1 MDSPVQ
7 MDSISTNEHTVK
19 KICEAIDVTKAS
31 AVSNISTEILKHSFL
46 ALILQLTFLIN
57 KSFRDEE
64 FPAKWKMATITPM
77 QKSGDPS
84 DVNNLRPISLL
95 PLPGKI
101 AERVAH
107 THIYNFLENNKL
119 LNEGQGGFRKGHSTV
134 NTVAE
139 FTDDILLAS
148 NTNNFTIS
156 TFVDLTK
163 AFDTVNHTILL
174 NKVKY
179 LGLHPKSIAWLKDYL
194 ANRKQCTRVN
204 GQSSDYQEIKCGV
217 PQGSILGPLLFLIY
231 INDINKVSSGCQCK
245 MYADH
250 TVFYF
255 SHSNCRTAYNQ
266 VQCDL
271 NHLGTWCEE
280 NQLTINIRKTKS
292 MIFCS
297 KNMMRNITL
306 PKLKINS
313 KDTEF
318 VKAFKYL
325 GVKLDNQLN
334 YGPFLKE
341 TASLIA
347 HKIYIMSKVRKCIN
361 TRQALIIYKS
371 KVLPYFDYGDIFYI
385 GAHQQSLG
393 KLQKL
398 QNRGLR
404 ICLNAEPRMSVMHL
418 HNKSGINLLEHR
430 RYSHLLILAYKRQ
443 LNPKYT
449 RIPPRQT
456 RLFEASVLDSITAK
470 NRALD
475 RSVYNKCAMAWN
487 SLSTE
492 KRNIP
497 TLERFKANQKR
508 YLLSLWAAYV

>member
-1 MDSPVQ
+1 MEEGELRDTFIIPQLLQVECN
-7 MDSISTNEHTVK
+7 DGLIVNV
-19 KICEAIDVTKAS
+19 IC
-31 AVSNISTEILKHSFL
+31 F
-46 ALILQLTFLIN
+46 
-57 KSFRDEE
+57 
-64 FPAKWKMATITPM
+64 
-77 QKSGDPS
+77 
-84 DVNNLRPISLL
+84 
-95 PLPGKI
+95 
-101 AERVAH
+101 
-107 THIYNFLENNKL
+107 
-119 LNEGQGGFRKGHSTV
+119 
-134 NTVAE
+134 
-139 FTDDILLAS
+139 
-148 NTNNFTIS
+148 
-156 TFVDLTK
+156 
-163 AFDTVNHTILL
+163 
-174 NKVKY
+174 
-179 LGLHPKSIAWLKDYL
+179 
-194 ANRKQCTRVN
+194 
-204 GQSSDYQEIKCGV
+204 
-217 PQGSILGPLLFLIY
+217 
-231 INDINKVSSGCQCK
+231 
-245 MYADH
+245 
-250 TVFYF
+250 
-255 SHSNCRTAYNQ
+255 
-266 VQCDL
+266 
-271 NHLGTWCEE
+271 
-280 NQLTINIRKTKS
+280 KTKL
-292 MIFCS
+292 
-297 KNMMRNITL
+297 N
-306 PKLKINS
+306 KLKINS

-347 HKIYIMSKVRKCIN
+347 HKIYIMSKVRKYIN
-361 TRQALIIYKS
+361 TRQALAIYKS
-371 KVLPYFDYGDIFYI
+371 KVLPYFDYGDILYI

-475 RSVYNKCAMAWN
+475 RSVYNKCATAWN
-487 SLSTE
+487 SLSTD

-508 YLLSLWAAYV
+508 YLLSLWTAYVE